1 MSEVRNVPR
10 LRFPEFHG
18 NWSLIDIKDVFSI
31 LNGYAF
37 SSSDS
42 QEKGVKWVKIADVGV
57 GKMVHKNVS
66 YLPESFLSNHKKFI
80 LKKGD
85 FVVALTRPIL
95 SGKLKI
101 SPIDDYYHN
110 SLLNQR
116 VGKIE
121 TKNESVFI
129 YNLLR
134 TNRLI
139 NTIENNINGSEP
151 PNLSPSTLNGIKV
164 DIPSLPEQ
172 QKIADFLTAVDKR
185 IELLEKKKNL
195 LETYKKGVMKKIFN
209 QEIRFKDDNGNDFP
223 VWREMKL
230 GNVLTEYISK
240 TKVNNQHDVLSS
252 TIEKIYRQSEYF
264 NHQVASKDNT
274 GYKVLKLNQ
283 LVFSPQNIWMGNINV
298 NTEFE
303 KGIVSPSYKIYDFK
317 PGYDYMYF
325 KDFLKQ
331 PKMLFEYTQSSEQGA
346 SVVRRNLNLKLFLS
360 IPIKVPSL
368 DEQIKISNFLSSIDN
383 QIERLDTQ
391 IDKSKSWK
399 KGLLQK
405 MFV

>member
-1 MSEVRNVPR
+1 MSSVKNIPR
-10 LRFPEFHG
+10 LRFPEFDG
-18 NWSLIDIKDVFSI
+18 NWSVIDIKDVFSI

-37 SSSDS
+37 SSLDS

-57 GKMVHKNVS
+57 GKMVHENVS
-66 YLPESFLSNHKKFI
+66 YLPESYLSKHKKFI

-172 QKIADFLTAVDKR
+172 QKIANFLTAVDKR
-185 IELLEKKKNL
+185 IELLEKKKTL

-209 QEIRFKDDNGNDFP
+209 QEIRFKDDDGNAFP
-223 VWREMKL
+223 DWEEKKVKDVFRVTR
-230 GNVLTEYISK
+230 GNVLSVNQMTE
-240 TKVNNQHDVLSS
+240 
-252 TIEKIYRQSEYF
+252 SE
-264 NHQVASKDNT
+264 S
-274 GYKVLKLNQ
+274 L
-283 LVFSPQNIWMGNINV
+283 
-298 NTEFE
+298 
-303 KGIVSPSYKIYDFK
+303 
-317 PGYDYMYF
+317 DYMYPVYSSQT
-325 KDFLKQ
+325 KNKGVVGYYNEFLFQDSLTWTTDGANAGEVNFRKGKFYCTNVCGVLISENGFANECISNLINSVSKRYVSYVGN
-331 PKMLFEYTQSSEQGA
+331 PKLMNGVMAEIKLAFPSIKEQVKISE
-346 SVVRRNLNLKLFLS
+346 FLVS
-360 IPIKVPSL
+360 I
-368 DEQIKISNFLSSIDN
+368 DIKIDLL
-383 QIERLDTQ
+383 ETQ
-391 IDKSKSWK
+391 IVKSKTWK